1 MYADK
6 KGSSD
11 VFVKLDSNGKKYKCN
26 VKVSSG
32 NPDFYACTT
41 GYYTRDNYFEVKV
54 KNLRSSNLII
64 VRDGAQIVNYDYKE
78 YDRKIKSGA
87 NVVIKPGETKYVRFY
102 INGDYTWTNYE
113 DFDLHAKIIFEDVS
127 YIWHVWR
134 NDSSFKM
141 NGKWWDTYWD
151 EIEYSDWLQN

>member
-1 MYADK
+1 M
-6 KGSSD
+6 
-11 VFVKLDSNGKKYKCN
+11 GKC
-26 VKVSSG
+26 
-32 NPDFYACTT
+32 
-41 GYYTRDNYFEVKV
+41 
-54 KNLRSSNLII
+54 NLII

-102 INGDYTWTNYE
+102 INGDYTWTDYE